1 MSLICMCVYATAENK
16 KFGVAKKC
24 IKSLQETVDLAKHR
38 LMIIDQNS
46 ILECKLWLS
55 ELVQTPGITIIHLN
69 ENIGTA
75 RGINLALRQRNP
87 GEMCIKCDDDL
98 EWTAPG
104 WIEKM
109 EAEMR
114 KRPEI
119 GILGLRRDDVYG
131 EMIAE
136 GNLLWC
142 HDIFGTC
149 IMYNP
154 ALLDKIGVPLIQFG
168 PYGFDDSI
176 ISVRSEAAGF
186 RNAFMSKIRIVN
198 LDLKETPYT
207 DWKRK
212 QAGMYLQE
220 ASMLMD
226 MIKNGEL
233 DYFYDYD

>member
-1 MSLICMCVYATAENK
+1 MTMIAMCVYATAENK

-24 IKSLQETVDLAKHR
+24 IKSLLETVDLAKHR

-55 ELVQTPGITIIHLN
+55 ELAQTPGITIMHLN

-75 RGINLALRQRNP
+75 RGINLALQQRNP

-109 EAEMR
+109 EAEII

-149 IMYNP
+149 TMLNP
-154 ALLDKIGVPLIQFG
+154 AMLDKAGYYYQPSL
-168 PYGFDDSI
+168 YGFDDVNM
-176 ISVRSEAAGF
+176 SVRSEAAGF
-186 RNAFMSKIRIVN
+186 RNAFMKKIRIIN

-207 DWKRK
+207 DWKRRE
-212 QAGMYLQE
+212 AGLYLQE
-220 ASMLMD
+220 ISISCD
-226 MIKNGEL
+226 MIRKGEL
-233 DYFYDYD
+233 DYYYEDYD